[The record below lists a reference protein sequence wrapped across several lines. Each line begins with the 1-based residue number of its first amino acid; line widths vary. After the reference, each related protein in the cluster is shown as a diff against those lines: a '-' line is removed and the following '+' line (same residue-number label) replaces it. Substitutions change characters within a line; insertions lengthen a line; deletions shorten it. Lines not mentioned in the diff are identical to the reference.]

1 MVETGYKI
9 NFQVKSLQF
18 DPVSTRTNE
27 ADVID
32 RWIVTFDT
40 QVSCERAI
48 ERGLSVG
55 GDRVV
60 VRDWDA
66 ILREECGLEEW
77 HWSKGGYRLKAHKH
91 QWALQKFLN
100 AH

>member
-1 MVETGYKI
+1 M
-9 NFQVKSLQF
+9 KSLQF
-18 DPVSTRTNE
+18 DPVATRTNE
-27 ADVID
+27 ADVLD

-40 QVSCERAI
+40 HVGCERAI

-60 VRDWDA
+60 VRDWST
-66 ILREECGLEEW
+66 ILCEECGMEEW
-77 HWSKGGYRLKAHKH
+77 HGLKGGYRLKADKH
-91 QWALQKFLN
+91 QWELQKFLN